1 MKTRSL
7 AIFSALVL
15 FAASCEENIN
25 KGTVWDDPHF
35 IRVTATREAMVERS
49 EQKGFQWM
57 LEDTISLFDQEYREV
72 PIRNN
77 EEGSRIFFSYDWTAS
92 APGYAV
98 YPRTE
103 DVVFNA
109 GYVTFNVPAEQPVS
123 KLESFGSMVFVGK
136 VTGNS
141 SAYKLNPL
149 KNTLSQLKLCMSDST
164 ATSIKI
170 ESVAGEPLVGNVTVD
185 CAKLANGED
194 GFWTVADD
202 DKKSSVVVI
211 TPVADSEAISQSG
224 CLQAGSYYVT
234 ILPQT
239 YAEGI
244 RITVERSNDETL
256 VRMIGQEGG
265 CVANRS
271 EVLEFPGDL
280 DDTLPDEVIIQLNFQ
295 EIDENGT
302 KKGVWPFVEA
312 KEVNDANYTYAYD
325 YNVDGA
331 EKTANFNIFISGNKS
346 AYNLTV
352 NGLRMV
358 GKNSR
363 FTLPA
368 VSNRYLKSVT
378 LDVTNSYAK
387 GFALIKMDWSTLY
400 TGPNATAGK
409 PASVTFPVG
418 DVITEKDTEY
428 YLRFTAANT
437 DIKTVTL
444 VYSKTLDGV
453 TE

>member
-7 AIFSALVL
+7 AMFSALVL

-49 EQKGFQWM
+49 EQKGFQWV

-103 DVVFNA
+103 DIVFNA
-109 GYVTFNVPAEQPVS
+109 GYVTFSVPAEQPVS
-123 KLESFGSMVFVGK
+123 KLESFGPMVFVGK

-149 KNTLSQLKLCMSDST
+149 KNTLSQLKLSMSDST

-170 ESVAGEPLVGNVTVD
+170 ESIAGEPLVGNVTVD
-185 CAKLANGED
+185 CAKLTDGED
-194 GFWTVADD
+194 GFWTVAEDD
-202 DKKSSVVVI
+202 HKSSTIII
-211 TPVADSEAISQSG
+211 TPSEGSSAISKAG
-224 CLQAGSYYVT
+224 CLRAGAYYVS
-234 ILPQT
+234 ILPQN
-239 YAEGI
+239 YSKGI
-244 RITVERSNDETL
+244 RVTVERKDEETI
-256 VRMIGQEGG
+256 VRTMGTETG
-265 CVANRS
+265 CVASRS
-271 EVLEFPGDL
+271 EVLEFEGDL
-280 DDTLPDEVIIQLNFQ
+280 DDTLPDEFTLEFVFS
-295 EIDENGT
+295 DKTNGI
-302 KKGVWPFVEA
+302 WPFVED
-312 KEVNDANYTYAYD
+312 KVETDATYTYQYK
-325 YNVDGA
+325 YKFEGA
-331 EKTANFNIFISGNKS
+331 EKTRNFEFFIYGNKS
-346 AYNLTV
+346 AYNLNK
-352 NGLRMV
+352 NGLCMM

-363 FTLPA
+363 ITLPA
-368 VSNRYLKSVT
+368 VTNRYLKSVEM
-378 LDVTNSYAK
+378 DVINTADK
-387 GFALIKMDWSTLY
+387 GFVLVDMDWKVITPTVNSIVNK
-400 TGPNATAGK
+400 PGK
-409 PASVTFPVG
+409 LTFPTADNIV
-418 DVITEKDTEY
+418 TEKDTPY
-428 YLRFTAANT
+428 YMRYTAGSTFILRL
-437 DIKTVTL
+437 TL